1 MVFNWNFRTAGIP
14 DENFS
19 KDNSPI
25 TKEEIRVL
33 ALSKLRLKE
42 DSNILDIGA
51 GTGSVSIE
59 AALISNK
66 GLVYSIEMEKE
77 RISTIEKNV
86 NYFGIKNIIIIQGVA
101 PGGLSTVPSVDRVF
115 IGGSGGKLNEI
126 FDWLRLNLKSEGRLV
141 ILAITLETLSQS
153 LELIRHGDYNDIEI
167 CHVLVSKGKN
177 IGKLTMMEGRNPI
190 YIISATRK

>member
-101 PGGLSTVPSVDRVF
+101 PESLSTVPSVDRAL

-153 LELIRHGDYNDIEI
+153 LELIRHGDYKDIEI
-167 CHVLVSKGKN
+167 CHVFVSKGKN

>member
-66 GLVYSIEMEKE
+66 GVVYSIEMEKE

-86 NYFGIKNIIIIQGVA
+86 NYFGIKNIIIIQDVA
-101 PGGLSTVPSVDRVF
+101 PDGLSTVPSVDRAL

-153 LELIRHGDYNDIEI
+153 LELIRHGDYKDIEI

>member
-1 MVFNWNFRTAGIP
+1 MAFNWNFRTAGIP

-19 KDNSPI
+19 SDNSPI

-51 GTGSVSIE
+51 GTGSISIE

-66 GLVYSIEMEKE
+66 GLVYSIEMKKE
-77 RISTIEKNV
+77 RIGTIEKNV
-86 NYFGIKNIIIIQGVA
+86 NYFGIKNITIIQGVA
-101 PGGLSTVPSVDRVF
+101 PDSLSTVPSIDRAL

-126 FDWLRLNLKSEGRLV
+126 FDWLHLNLKSEGRLV

-153 LELIRHGDYNDIEI
+153 LELIWNGDYKDIEI
-167 CHVLVSKGKN
+167 CHVFVSKGKN
-177 IGKLTMMEGRNPI
+177 IGKLTMMESRNPI
-190 YIISATRK
+190 FIISATRK